1 VTLRDI
7 ESSQY
12 ISALLLC
19 APYGTGDTLIE
30 LEGRVPSLPYVD
42 MTIEAMTQFG
52 VDVQRDTAHCY
63 LVKSGQRYRG
73 IRYWIEG
80 DASSASYFFLA
91 AAICQGKV
99 SVENINPWSLQ
110 GDIGFLSLLET
121 LGCSVLW
128 EKNRVELAGRE
139 LHGGDRVFDLGDMPD
154 MVPTLAV
161 LSALRPGRTVIENVA
176 HLRLKESDRLSA
188 LATELGKTG
197 IPVEER
203 KDGLIITGG
212 QPHGAEIETYNDHRI
227 AMSFAVLGL
236 AVSGIS
242 IRNPACVSK
251 SFPGFWGELEK
262 LYRV

>member
-1 VTLRDI
+1 
-7 ESSQY
+7 
-12 ISALLLC
+12 
-19 APYGTGDTLIE
+19 
-30 LEGRVPSLPYVD
+30 
-42 MTIEAMTQFG
+42 M
-52 VDVQRDTAHCY
+52 
-63 LVKSGQRYRG
+63 
-73 IRYWIEG
+73 
-80 DASSASYFFLA
+80 
-91 AAICQGKV
+91 
-99 SVENINPWSLQ
+99 
-110 GDIGFLSLLET
+110 
-121 LGCSVLW
+121 
-128 EKNRVELAGRE
+128 ELAGRE

-161 LSALRPGRTVIENVA
+161 LAALRPGRTVIENVA

-236 AVSGIS
+236 AVPGMS

-262 LYRV
+262 LYRA